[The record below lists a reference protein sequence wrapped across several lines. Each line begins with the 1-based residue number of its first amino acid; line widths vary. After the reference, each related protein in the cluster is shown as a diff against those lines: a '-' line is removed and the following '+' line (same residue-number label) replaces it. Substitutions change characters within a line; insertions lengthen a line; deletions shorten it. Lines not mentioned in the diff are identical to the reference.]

1 MFTPSHAF
9 RYQINFFK
17 IIQKLKKVFFS
28 LIILRILPKKK
39 LKVKK
44 EKEPLR
50 RLINLHTQIHTI
62 AKQWVP

>member
-9 RYQINFFK
+9 RYQIIFFQNYSKLEESILFSHNFEN
-17 IIQKLKKVFFS
+17 
-28 LIILRILPKKK
+28 PNKKK